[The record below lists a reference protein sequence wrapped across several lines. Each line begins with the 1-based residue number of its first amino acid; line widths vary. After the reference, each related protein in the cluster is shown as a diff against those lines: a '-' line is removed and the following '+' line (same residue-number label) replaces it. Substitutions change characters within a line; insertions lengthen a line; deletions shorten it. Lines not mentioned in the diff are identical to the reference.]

1 MSREETH
8 KGYVKT
14 QPETHRFARKLAQE
28 TLEKEN
34 QELKQKVSDQEGKIM
49 ELKKEINSL
58 QEQLNLAK
66 TQMEDEIVQRL
77 EHDGKLCFENCV
89 SLAIR
94 WICNNKIKKKF
105 PGCAP
110 QLEKIITVHA
120 DRKNK
125 LLDKDLECD
134 YFMETLVNDQI
145 VKGVANCVIVD
156 KMMNVQITAAWEK
169 LMTMDGSVVI
179 FATLQPIESG
189 VPGHVVVTDLI
200 VDWI

>member
-1 MSREETH
+1 M
-8 KGYVKT
+8 K
-14 QPETHRFARKLAQE
+14 
-28 TLEKEN
+28 KEN
-34 QELKQKVSDQEGKIM
+34 QELKQKVSDQEGKIE
-49 ELKKEINSL
+49 ELKKKIDSL

-77 EHDGKLCFENCV
+77 QHEGKLCFENCV
-89 SLAIR
+89 PLAIR
-94 WICNNKIKKKF
+94 WICNKKVKETF

-120 DRKNK
+120 DRNK
-125 LLDKDLECD
+125 KLVDEDLECG
-134 YFMETLVNDQI
+134 YFMETLVNHQI
-145 VKGVANCVIVD
+145 VKVVANWVIAD
-156 KMMNVQITAAWEK
+156 EMMDVQTTAAWEK